1 MKSVWRFEDLV
12 AWQLAVQLEQ
22 LVDRYRE
29 KASIRRAFKF
39 HDQIKD
45 AAESAPRNIAEGFGR
60 YHHPEFSRFARIAR
74 GSEEEVLNHLLAAQR
89 KKYLTAIETDEG
101 AHAARKALRALN
113 GLIRYLDDS
122 GLRQNGSTLC
132 TPCT

>member
-1 MKSVWRFEDLV
+1 MKGVWRFEDLI

-29 KASIRRAFKF
+29 KPAIKRDFKF

-45 AAESAPRNIAEGFGR
+45 AAESGPRNIAEGFGR

-74 GSEEEVLNHLLAAQR
+74 ASEEEVLNHLLAAQR
-89 KKYLTAIETDEG
+89 KKYISTAECDEG
-101 AHAARKALRALN
+101 AHAARKALKAVN
-113 GLIRYLDDS
+113 GLIRYLD
-122 GLRQNGSTLC
+122 ST
-132 TPCT
+132 PGFGKN